1 MLLAAGLL
9 AGLFMVEVSLR
20 ILKQPQLSITR
31 LPCIYNRNDETGY
44 RYTPNASGRFQRY
57 FEIDNL
63 VQVNSTGFHDVEHL
77 SWPQAKPRVVV
88 IGDSFVA
95 GLEVEISEGWVQVVQ
110 QQLQPDFPTL
120 EVANLGL
127 DGTGTE
133 AHLALLKE
141 QLETIQPDWVIL
153 AFYRNDVKDL
163 LNQREFRECYRGHV
177 ISYQNEDQRAEF
189 VALVDTTAR

>member
-110 QQLQPDFPTL
+110 QQLQLTDSQRQQIATL
-120 EVANLGL
+120 QAQVDASLMQIL
-127 DGTGTE
+127 TSQ
-133 AHLALLKE
+133 HLQ
-141 QLETIQPDWVIL
+141 QLSVL
-153 AFYRNDVKDL
+153 M
-163 LNQREFRECYRGHV
+163 
-177 ISYQNEDQRAEF
+177 
-189 VALVDTTAR
+189 